1 MRCESLGEIV
11 FTVRSHYLNESKIID
26 FKLSDGIENR
36 VYNNDNKKKSW
47 KKYIYILFWVLGNGS
62 GTSSGTCESDYQM
75 AEELKS

>member
-1 MRCESLGEIV
+1 M

-47 KKYIYILFWVLGNGS
+47 KNTFIFYFGCLGMAVELQVVLVRVIIKWQKN
-62 GTSSGTCESDYQM
+62 
-75 AEELKS
+75 

>member
-26 FKLSDGIENR
+26 FKLSDRIENR

-47 KKYIYILFWVLGNGS
+47 KKYIYI
-62 GTSSGTCESDYQM
+62 Y
-75 AEELKS
+75 K

>member
-1 MRCESLGEIV
+1 M

-47 KKYIYILFWVLGNGS
+47 KKYIYIGCLGMAVELQVVLVRVIIKWQKN
-62 GTSSGTCESDYQM
+62 
-75 AEELKS
+75 